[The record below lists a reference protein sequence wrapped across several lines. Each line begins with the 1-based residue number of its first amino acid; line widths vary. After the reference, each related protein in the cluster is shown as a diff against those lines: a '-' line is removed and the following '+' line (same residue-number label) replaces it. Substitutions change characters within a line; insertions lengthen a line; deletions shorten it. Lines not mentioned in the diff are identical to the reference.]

1 MNFIP
6 KRCTALF
13 TFFVFLFFSIAHL
26 YSIESQGQNEV
37 EKIVKAAQQFYQ
49 EGLYQ
54 QAIIEFEKAL
64 TLTGDDEI
72 LTSVYLSLSLA
83 YFKSGNAKKSEDMLR
98 KLFELDSNVNIE
110 ESQFD
115 AEYSMI
121 YKKIKAEYWFSIK
134 NGSDGR
140 EKEDRR
146 IIAKH
151 SQKPKKK
158 KNKLLSILLIGG
170 VAVAAVLMAVLFWQE
185 GGTERRGNL
194 TIFNRADHYIS
205 VAIGTL
211 NTRVEASSSETLT
224 LAEGTH
230 VVVISYSGQHADY
243 TVEIFFEQTTSL
255 TWDGF
260 DS

>member
-1 MNFIP
+1 MNLVP

-13 TFFVFLFFSIAHL
+13 TFFVFLFFSIAHI
-26 YSIESQGQNEV
+26 YSIESMEQNDV
-37 EKIVKAAQQFYQ
+37 EKIVKAAQEFYQ

-54 QAIIEFEKAL
+54 QAITEFEKAL
-64 TLTGDDEI
+64 TLTREDEI
-72 LTSVYLSLSLA
+72 LTSVYLSLSMA
-83 YFKSGNAKKSEDMLR
+83 YFKSGNANKCEDMLR
-98 KLFELDSNVNIE
+98 KLFELDSNFNIE

-121 YKKIKAEYWFSIK
+121 YKKVKAEYWFSIK
-134 NGSDGR
+134 TGTDQH

-151 SQKPKKK
+151 SKKPKKK

-170 VAVAAVLMAVLFWQE
+170 VVVAAVVMAVLFWQE
-185 GGTERRGNL
+185 GGTERRGYL
-194 TIFNRADHYIS
+194 TIYNRADHFIS
-205 VAIGTL
+205 IAIGTL
-211 NTRVEASSSETLT
+211 YSRVEANDSMTLT

-230 VVVISYSGQHADY
+230 EVVVSYSGQSATY
-243 TVEIFFEQTTSL
+243 TVEIFFEQTTAL

-260 DS
+260 